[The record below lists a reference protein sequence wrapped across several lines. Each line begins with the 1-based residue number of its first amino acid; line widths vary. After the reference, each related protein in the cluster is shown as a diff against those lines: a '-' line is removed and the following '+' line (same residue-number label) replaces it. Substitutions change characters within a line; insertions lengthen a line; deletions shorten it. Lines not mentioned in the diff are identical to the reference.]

1 MLYSAYYNGALLAS
15 GSDAQQLGEDYARKY
30 GTEWVL
36 QDGNKFYT
44 QGGVK

>member
-1 MLYSAYYNGALLAS
+1 MLYSAYYNGTLLAS

>member
-1 MLYSAYYNGALLAS
+1 MVYSVYFNGMLLAS
-15 GSDAQQLGEDYARKY
+15 GYDAQQLGEDYARKY